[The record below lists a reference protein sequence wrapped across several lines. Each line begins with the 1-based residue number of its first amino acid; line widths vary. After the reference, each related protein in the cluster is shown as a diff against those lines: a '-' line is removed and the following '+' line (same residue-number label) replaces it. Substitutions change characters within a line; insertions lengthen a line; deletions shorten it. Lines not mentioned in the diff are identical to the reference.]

1 MLLQDHNRII
11 LLRKLASPTQKASDI
26 CAVEASTYNG
36 KQPLNNA
43 CSFVRPS
50 HSHLGQVAET
60 SRVKRERL
68 MTGRHEGLL

>member
-1 MLLQDHNRII
+1 
-11 LLRKLASPTQKASDI
+11 
-26 CAVEASTYNG
+26 VEASTYND
-36 KQPLNNA
+36 KQSLSNS
-43 CSFVRPS
+43 CCFVRPS